1 MVKLKK
7 VVLFL
12 LSAYLLISTMFYLLQ
27 EKLIFLPSK
36 LPSDYT
42 YSFTQP
48 FEEIYLT
55 AADGA
60 VLNGIHFKQ
69 EQAEGVIVYYH
80 GNAGD
85 LTRWGNIAL
94 FFVEKNYDVIIMDYR
109 TYGKSTGKLSEEALY
124 SDGHLFYE
132 YALKHYDESGITL
145 YGRSLGTG
153 IATRVASQN
162 NPIRLILETPYYSL
176 LDLGKNRFPYLPVQW
191 FLKYPLK
198 TYEYIS
204 EVSCPIAFF
213 HGTED
218 RVVPYNSGLRL
229 FNSVSVNK
237 NTFFTIK
244 GGQHNNLKEF
254 QVYRDGIQEIL
265 SPISQINLKINS
277 DLPGHK

>member
-1 MVKLKK
+1 ML
-7 VVLFL
+7 
-12 LSAYLLISTMFYLLQ
+12 YLLQ

-36 LPSDYT
+36 LPVDYS

-48 FEEIYLT
+48 FEEIFIT
-55 AADGA
+55 TTDGA

-69 EQAEGVIVYYH
+69 EQPEGVIVYYH

-85 LTRWGNIAL
+85 LSRWGDIAL

-124 SDGHLFYE
+124 NDGQLFYE
-132 YALKHYDESGITL
+132 YALEHYDESVITL

-153 IATRVASQN
+153 IAAWVASENKPFQ
-162 NPIRLILETPYYSL
+162 LILETPFYSL
-176 LDLGKNRFPYLPVQW
+176 LDLGKSRFPYLPVQW

-213 HGTED
+213 HGTD
-218 RVVPYNSGLRL
+218 DTVVPYNSGLRL
-229 FNSVSVNK
+229 FNSVAVDK
-237 NTFFTIK
+237 NSFYSIK

-265 SPISQINLKINS
+265 STHQSNKS
-277 DLPGHK
+277 EDK

>member
-7 VVLFL
+7 AVLFL
-12 LSAYLLISTMFYLLQ
+12 LSAYLIISAMLYFLQ

-36 LPSDYT
+36 LPADYS

-48 FEEIYLT
+48 FEEIFIT
-55 AADGA
+55 TADGA

-69 EQAEGVIVYYH
+69 EQPEGVIVYYH

-85 LTRWGNIAL
+85 LARWGDIAL
-94 FFVEKNYDVIIMDYR
+94 FFVDKNFDVIIMDYR
-109 TYGKSTGKLSEEALY
+109 TYGKSTGKLSEAALY
-124 SDGHLFYE
+124 NDGQLFYE
-132 YALKHYDESGITL
+132 YALKHYDESVITL

-153 IATRVASQN
+153 IATRVASENKPFQ
-162 NPIRLILETPYYSL
+162 LILETPFYSL
-176 LDLGKNRFPYLPVQW
+176 LDLGKSRFPYLPVQW

-218 RVVPYNSGLRL
+218 SVVPYNSGLRL
-229 FNSVSVNK
+229 FNSVAANK
-237 NTFFTIK
+237 NSFYTIK
-244 GGQHNNLKEF
+244 GGKHNNLKEF

-265 SPISQINLKINS
+265 SIDQSNKS
-277 DLPGHK
+277 EDK

>member
-7 VVLFL
+7 AVLFL
-12 LSAYLLISTMFYLLQ
+12 LTAYLLISTMLYFLQ

-48 FEEIYLT
+48 FEEIFLT
-55 AADGA
+55 ADDGA

-69 EQAEGVIVYYH
+69 EQPEGVIVYYH

-109 TYGKSTGKLSEEALY
+109 TYGKSTGKLSEEALFN
-124 SDGHLFYE
+124 DGQLFYE
-132 YALKHYDESGITL
+132 YALEQYDESGITL

-153 IATRVASQN
+153 IATWVASQN
-162 NPIRLILETPYYSL
+162 SPFRLILETPYYSL

-229 FNSVSVNK
+229 FNSVSVDK

-244 GGQHNNLKEF
+244 GGQHNNLNEF
-254 QVYRDGIQEIL
+254 EVYRAGVQEIL
-265 SPISQINLKINS
+265 SSYQSNKS
-277 DLPGHK
+277 EDK

>member
-7 VVLFL
+7 AVLFL
-12 LSAYLLISTMFYLLQ
+12 LTAYLLISTMLYFLQ

-48 FEEIYLT
+48 FEEIFLT
-55 AADGA
+55 ADDGA

-69 EQAEGVIVYYH
+69 EQPEGVIVYYH

-109 TYGKSTGKLSEEALY
+109 TYGKSTGKLSEESLFN
-124 SDGHLFYE
+124 DGQLFYE
-132 YALKHYDESGITL
+132 YALEQYDESGITL

-153 IATRVASQN
+153 IATWVASQN
-162 NPIRLILETPYYSL
+162 SPFRLILETPYYSL

-229 FNSVSVNK
+229 FNSVSVDK

-244 GGQHNNLKEF
+244 GGQHNNLNEF
-254 QVYRDGIQEIL
+254 EVYRAGVQEIL
-265 SPISQINLKINS
+265 SSYQSNKS
-277 DLPGHK
+277 EDK

>member
-7 VVLFL
+7 AVLFL
-12 LSAYLLISTMFYLLQ
+12 LAAYLLISTMLYFLQ

-48 FEEIYLT
+48 FEEIFLT
-55 AADGA
+55 ADDGA

-69 EQAEGVIVYYH
+69 EQPEGVIVYYH
-80 GNAGD
+80 CNAGD

-109 TYGKSTGKLSEEALY
+109 TYGKSTGKLSEEALF
-124 SDGHLFYE
+124 SDGQLFYE
-132 YALKHYDESGITL
+132 YALKNYDESGITL

-153 IATRVASQN
+153 IATWVASQN
-162 NPIRLILETPYYSL
+162 KPFRLILETPYYSL

-191 FLKYPLK
+191 FLRYPLK
-198 TYEYIS
+198 SYEYIS
-204 EVSCPIAFF
+204 EISCPIAFF

-218 RVVPYNSGLRL
+218 RVVPYKSGLRL
-229 FNSVSVNK
+229 FNSVSEDK
-237 NTFFTIK
+237 NSFFTIK
-244 GGQHNNLKEF
+244 GGHHNNLNEF
-254 QVYRDGIQEIL
+254 EVYRDGIQKIL
-265 SPISQINLKINS
+265 SSYQSNKS
-277 DLPGHK
+277 EDK

>member
-7 VVLFL
+7 AVLFL
-12 LSAYLLISTMFYLLQ
+12 LSSYLLISAMLYLLQ

-69 EQAEGVIVYYH
+69 EQPEGVIVYYH

-109 TYGKSTGKLSEEALY
+109 TYGKSTGKLSEESLFN
-124 SDGHLFYE
+124 DGQLFYE

-153 IATRVASQN
+153 IATWVASQN
-162 NPIRLILETPYYSL
+162 TPFRLILETPYYSL

-218 RVVPYNSGLRL
+218 RIVPYNSGLRL
-229 FNSVSVNK
+229 FNSVAVDK
-237 NTFFTIK
+237 NTFFSIK

-254 QVYRDGIQEIL
+254 QVYRDGIHEIL
-265 SPISQINLKINS
+265 FAFQSNKSEDK
-277 DLPGHK
+277 

>member
-1 MVKLKK
+1 MFKIKK
-7 VVLFL
+7 AVLFL
-12 LSAYLLISTMFYLLQ
+12 LSAYLLISAMLYLLQ

-36 LPSDYT
+36 LPADYA

-48 FEEIYLT
+48 FEEIFIA

-69 EQAEGVIVYYH
+69 EQPEGAIIYYH

-85 LTRWGNIAL
+85 LARWGNIAL

-124 SDGHLFYE
+124 SDGQLFYE
-132 YALKHYDESGITL
+132 YALEHYEESAITL

-162 NPIRLILETPYYSL
+162 KPFRLILETPFYSL
-176 LDLGKNRFPYLPVQW
+176 LDLGKSRFPYLPVQW

-204 EVSCPIAFF
+204 DVSCPIAFF

-237 NTFFTIK
+237 NSFFTIK

-254 QVYRDGIQEIL
+254 QVYRDGIQEVL
-265 SPISQINLKINS
+265 STYQSNKS
-277 DLPGHK
+277 EDK

>member
-7 VVLFL
+7 AVLFL
-12 LSAYLLISTMFYLLQ
+12 LSAYLIISAMLYFLQ

-36 LPSDYT
+36 LPADYS

-48 FEEIYLT
+48 FEEIFIT
-55 AADGA
+55 TADGA
-60 VLNGIHFKQ
+60 LLNGIHFKL
-69 EQAEGVIVYYH
+69 EQPEGVIVYYH

-85 LTRWGNIAL
+85 LARWGDIAL
-94 FFVEKNYDVIIMDYR
+94 FFVDKNFDVIIMDYR

-124 SDGHLFYE
+124 NDGQLFYE
-132 YALKHYDESGITL
+132 YALKHYDESVITL

-153 IATRVASQN
+153 IATRVASENKPFQ
-162 NPIRLILETPYYSL
+162 LILETPFYSL
-176 LDLGKNRFPYLPVQW
+176 LDLGKSRFPYLPVQW

-218 RVVPYNSGLRL
+218 SVVPYNSGLRL
-229 FNSVSVNK
+229 FNSVADNK
-237 NTFFTIK
+237 NSFYTIK

-265 SPISQINLKINS
+265 SIVQSNKS
-277 DLPGHK
+277 EDK

>member
-7 VVLFL
+7 AVLFL
-12 LSAYLLISTMFYLLQ
+12 LTAYLLISTMLYFLQ
-27 EKLIFLPSK
+27 EKLIFLPST

-48 FEEIYLT
+48 FEEIFLT
-55 AADGA
+55 ADDGA

-69 EQAEGVIVYYH
+69 EQPEGVIVYYH

-109 TYGKSTGKLSEEALY
+109 TYGKSTGKLSEESLFN
-124 SDGHLFYE
+124 DGQLFYE
-132 YALKHYDESGITL
+132 YALEQYDESGITL

-153 IATRVASQN
+153 IATWVASQN
-162 NPIRLILETPYYSL
+162 SPFRLILETPYYSL

-229 FNSVSVNK
+229 FNSVSVDK

-244 GGQHNNLKEF
+244 GGQHNNLNEF
-254 QVYRDGIQEIL
+254 EVYRAGVQEIL
-265 SPISQINLKINS
+265 SSYQSNKS
-277 DLPGHK
+277 EDK

>member
-12 LSAYLLISTMFYLLQ
+12 LSAYLLISTMLYLLQ

-48 FEEIYLT
+48 FEEINLT

-162 NPIRLILETPYYSL
+162 NPFRLILETPYYSL
-176 LDLGKNRFPYLPVQW
+176 LDLGKTRFPYLPVQW

-244 GGQHNNLKEF
+244 GGRHNNLKEF

>member
-7 VVLFL
+7 AVLFL
-12 LSAYLLISTMFYLLQ
+12 LSAYLLISAMLYLLQ

-55 AADGA
+55 ATDGA

-69 EQAEGVIVYYH
+69 EQPEGVIVYYH

-109 TYGKSTGKLSEEALY
+109 TYGKSTGKLSEESLFN
-124 SDGHLFYE
+124 DGQLFYE

-153 IATRVASQN
+153 IATWVASQN
-162 NPIRLILETPYYSL
+162 NPFRLILETPYYSL

-204 EVSCPIAFF
+204 GVSCPIAFF

-218 RVVPYNSGLRL
+218 RIVPYNSGLRL
-229 FNSVSVNK
+229 FNSVSVDK
-237 NTFFTIK
+237 NTFYTIK
-244 GGQHNNLKEF
+244 GGEHNNLKEF
-254 QVYRDGIQEIL
+254 QVYRDGVQGIL
-265 SPISQINLKINS
+265 SSYQSNKS
-277 DLPGHK
+277 EDK